1 MILPETPEDLKMK
14 KEILQKMKIQAK
26 EVLRRADKQKI
37 PMEMPE
43 AMEKAKVEVI
53 EQIVANELE
62 LAREEM
68 RLDVIKKEKEDEDKI
83 KKQIYDEKQF
93 ALKRKQYS
101 VYTIQGYMRAFLS
114 RKIKRNLA
122 YKRYEKFF
130 DYNSHEYYYKDR
142 RTNLTF
148 WEKPKSLG
156 SYDVVMDSYWIT
168 MHATAKDGSVI
179 MTKIQNIIYPEE
191 EQEDKSIQNVKDDHD
206 DDDNDGDDADDGRD
220 NRRRH
225 HHHLKKNLSKEPII
239 ETKEIP
245 LIYYYNPSTWQ
256 QTWERP
262 HGTRICEECNIYF
275 AMKYLDSEKKSYCDI
290 CFDNHANLLIQ
301 QGYHAKNIIFRSYN
315 GGSEEALFIED
326 FSKIKEENW
335 YTYMLSMNSSF
346 KRTEEE
352 EVIEI
357 KKAREKIKNNNKDK
371 KIVLKLLKKLIPL
384 CDLCDDKLV
393 KFKCKQC
400 KQLLCENCNNMI
412 HSLAMNA
419 FHKVKEYKQKIKND
433 NDNNHNNDD
442 DDENNEKGNN
452 NSLILPDIYQ
462 KNINHKKK
470 IKKHKKSDRN
480 HHDQEQNWDSVNNSD
495 SISTSDGST
504 LSHHSK
510 KKKKKKKKNMKNNND
525 KIKINN
531 VYHDD
536 DDNDNNNEVNENSS
550 RASTVNSFHLP
561 NL

>member
-156 SYDVVMDSYWIT
+156 SYDVIMDSYWIT
-168 MHATAKDGSVI
+168 MHATAKDGSII
-179 MTKIQNIIYPEE
+179 MTKVQNIIYPEE
-191 EQEDKSIQNVKDDHD
+191 EQEEKSIHNVKDDHD
-206 DDDNDGDDADDGRD
+206 DENDSDDADDGRD
-220 NRRRH
+220 NRHRN

-275 AMKYLDSEKKSYCDI
+275 AMKYLDSEKKNYCDI

-433 NDNNHNNDD
+433 NDNNHNDD

-470 IKKHKKSDRN
+470 IKKHKKGDRN

-495 SISTSDGST
+495 AISTSDGST

-531 VYHDD
+531 VHDDDD
-536 DDNDNNNEVNENSS
+536 DDNDNKVNENSS

>member
-1 MILPETPEDLKMK
+1 
-14 KEILQKMKIQAK
+14 
-26 EVLRRADKQKI
+26 
-37 PMEMPE
+37 
-43 AMEKAKVEVI
+43 
-53 EQIVANELE
+53 
-62 LAREEM
+62 
-68 RLDVIKKEKEDEDKI
+68 
-83 KKQIYDEKQF
+83 
-93 ALKRKQYS
+93 
-101 VYTIQGYMRAFLS
+101 
-114 RKIKRNLA
+114 
-122 YKRYEKFF
+122 
-130 DYNSHEYYYKDR
+130 
-142 RTNLTF
+142 
-148 WEKPKSLG
+148 
-156 SYDVVMDSYWIT
+156 
-168 MHATAKDGSVI
+168 
-179 MTKIQNIIYPEE
+179 MTKVQNIIYPEE
-191 EQEDKSIQNVKDDHD
+191 EQEEKSIHNVKDDHD
-206 DDDNDGDDADDGRD
+206 DENDSDDADDGRD
-220 NRRRH
+220 NRHRN

-275 AMKYLDSEKKSYCDI
+275 AMKYLDSEKKNYCDI

-433 NDNNHNNDD
+433 NDNNHNDD

-470 IKKHKKSDRN
+470 IKKHKKGDRN

-495 SISTSDGST
+495 AISTSDGST

-531 VYHDD
+531 VHDDDD
-536 DDNDNNNEVNENSS
+536 DDNDNKVNENSS